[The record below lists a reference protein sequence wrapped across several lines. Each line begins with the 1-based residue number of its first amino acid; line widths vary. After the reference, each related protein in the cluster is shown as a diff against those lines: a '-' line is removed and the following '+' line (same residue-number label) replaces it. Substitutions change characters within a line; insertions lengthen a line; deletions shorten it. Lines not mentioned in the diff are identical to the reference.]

1 MFIGL
6 DGYAKGWV
14 AVRLDENATKEID
27 FLTDLKECFDGSFT
41 RAMIDIPIGLPDS
54 EYRHCDL
61 EGREL
66 LGANRS
72 RLFSGARRPLLA
84 YEKREDAHAWAK
96 AADGIGVSCQLFCLL
111 PKIRQV
117 DELMTSRRQAR
128 IRESHPEL
136 IFQRLNDGAPL
147 PSKKSHDGIRLRRQ
161 ILLERGFASIDAWLD
176 GRTGT
181 GAKADDILDACACA
195 LAATEASEERR
206 LPRRRQAPDAK
217 GLKMEIWF

>member
-14 AVRLDENATKEID
+14 AVRLADNGTKEID
-27 FLTDLKECFDGSFT
+27 FLTDLKECFDSSFA

-61 EGREL
+61 EGRQA
-66 LGANRS
+66 LGENRS
-72 RLFSGARRPLLA
+72 RLFCGARRPLLA

-111 PKIRQV
+111 PKIRQI
-117 DELMTSRRQAR
+117 DDLMTSRRQAR
-128 IRESHPEL
+128 VRESHPEL
-136 IFQRLNDGAPL
+136 IFQHLNNGALL
-147 PSKKSHDGIRLRRQ
+147 PSKKSHDGIRLRRG
-161 ILLERGFASIDAWLD
+161 ILLDKGFASIDAWLEA
-176 GRTGT
+176 RIGT
-181 GAKADDILDACACA
+181 GAKTDDILDACACA
-195 LAATEASEERR
+195 LAAKEASEERR

-217 GLKMEIWF
+217 GLKMEIWY

>member
-6 DGYAKGWV
+6 DGCAKGWI
-14 AVRLDENATKEID
+14 AVRFADNGTKEID
-27 FLTDLKECFDGSFT
+27 FLTDLKECFDSSFT

-61 EGREL
+61 EGRQL
-66 LGANRS
+66 LGENRS
-72 RLFSGARRPLLA
+72 RLFCGARRPLLA
-84 YEKREDAHAWAK
+84 YETREDAHAWAK

-117 DELMTSRRQAR
+117 DDLMTSRRQAR
-128 IRESHPEL
+128 VRESHPEL
-136 IFQRLNDGAPL
+136 IFQRLNNGALL
-147 PSKKSHDGIRLRRQ
+147 PSKKSQDGIRLRRR
-161 ILLERGFASIDAWLD
+161 ILVDNGFASIDAWLD
-176 GRTGT
+176 NRIGT

-195 LAATEASEERR
+195 LAAKEASEERH

>member
-14 AVRLDENATKEID
+14 AVRLGENGAEEID
-27 FLTDLKECFDGSFT
+27 FLTDLKACFDSSFT
-41 RAMIDIPIGLPDS
+41 RAMIDIPIGLPDR

-66 LGANRS
+66 LRENRS
-72 RLFSGARRPLLA
+72 RLFCGARRPLLA
-84 YEKREDAHAWAK
+84 HETREAAHAWAK

-111 PKIRQV
+111 RKIRQV

-128 IRESHPEL
+128 VRESHPEL
-136 IFQRLNDGAPL
+136 IFQRLNNGALL
-147 PSKKSHDGIRLRRQ
+147 PSKKSQDGIRLRRR
-161 ILLERGFASIDAWLD
+161 ILLDKGFASIDAWLEA
-176 GRTGT
+176 RIGT

-195 LAATEASEERR
+195 VAAKEASEERC
-206 LPRRRQAPDAK
+206 LPRLRQAPDAK

>member
-14 AVRLDENATKEID
+14 AVRLADNGTKEID
-27 FLTDLKECFDGSFT
+27 FLTDLKECFDSSFT

-61 EGREL
+61 EGRHL
-66 LGANRS
+66 LGENRS
-72 RLFSGARRPLLA
+72 RLFCGARRPLLA
-84 YEKREDAHAWAK
+84 YETREAAHAWAK

-117 DELMTSRRQAR
+117 DALMTSRRQAR
-128 IRESHPEL
+128 VRESHPEL
-136 IFQRLNDGAPL
+136 IFQRLNNGALL
-147 PSKKSHDGIRLRRQ
+147 PSKKSQNGIRLRRR
-161 ILLERGFASIDAWLD
+161 ILLDNGFASIDAWLEA
-176 GRTGT
+176 RIGT
-181 GAKADDILDACACA
+181 GAKTDDILDACACA
-195 LAATEASEERR
+195 LTAKEASEERR
-206 LPRRRQAPDAK
+206 LPKRRQGPDAK

>member
-14 AVRLDENATKEID
+14 AVRLADNGAKEID
-27 FLTDLKECFDGSFT
+27 FLTDLKECFDSSFT

-54 EYRHCDL
+54 EIRHCDL
-61 EGREL
+61 EGRQL
-66 LGANRS
+66 LGENRS
-72 RLFSGARRPLLA
+72 RLFCGARRPLLA
-84 YEKREDAHAWAK
+84 YETREDAHAWAK

-111 PKIRQV
+111 PKIRQI
-117 DELMTSRRQAR
+117 DDLMTPRRQAR

-136 IFQRLNDGAPL
+136 IFQRLNGAPL
-147 PSKKSHDGIRLRRQ
+147 PSKKSHDGIRLRRS
-161 ILLERGFASIDAWLD
+161 ILFDRGFASIDAWLD
-176 GRTGT
+176 NRTGT
-181 GAKADDILDACACA
+181 GAKPDDILDACACA
-195 LAATEASEERR
+195 LAAKDASEELH

>member
-14 AVRLDENATKEID
+14 AVRLAGNGTKEID
-27 FLTDLKECFDGSFT
+27 FLTDLKECFDSSFT

-61 EGREL
+61 EGRQL
-66 LGANRS
+66 LGENRS
-72 RLFSGARRPLLA
+72 RLFCGARRPLLA

-117 DELMTSRRQAR
+117 DGLMTSRRQAR
-128 IRESHPEL
+128 VRESHPEL
-136 IFQRLNDGAPL
+136 IFQRLNNGAFL
-147 PSKKSHDGIRLRRQ
+147 PSKKSRDGIRLRRT
-161 ILLERGFASIDAWLD
+161 ILLDYGFASIDAWLET
-176 GRTGT
+176 RIGT

-195 LAATEASEERR
+195 LAAKEASAERR
-206 LPRRRQAPDAK
+206 LPKRRQAPDAK